1 MDQVY
6 QITSLE
12 RRGHSFLLGR
22 KEGREEGR
30 EEGRAQAK
38 ADGLRLAIFDIIE
51 VRDLAIDDALRDRIM
66 ACEDPLALDH
76 WRTLAKRC
84 PQGAKF
90 GD

>member
-22 KEGREEGR
+22 KEGR